1 MSLVDFALIGE
12 RLYNQDR
19 LWFSVGCEPSA
30 VSLLAK
36 PNMVCCLTSPWGVGN
51 RSDLQAQA
59 HVGKVLRVLNH
70 LGLLTSP
77 IKARRGLQVGCSSYI
92 LATTAKLYG
101 DVEGKKP

>member
-19 LWFSVGCEPSA
+19 LWSSVGCESSA

-36 PNMVCCLTSPWGVGN
+36 PNMVCCLTSSWGVGN

-70 LGLLTSP
+70 LGLLLPP
-77 IKARRGLQVGCSSYI
+77 IRHERGLQVGVAATY
-92 LATTAKLYG
+92 LATTTKLYG